1 MQKERLTML
10 RFPDGFLWGAATSA
24 YQIEGAA
31 REDGRGESIWE
42 RFATIPGAIADG
54 TDARVACDHYHRW
67 PADVALMK
75 WLGLGAYRFS
85 IAWPRIFP
93 TGRAYVNVPGL
104 EFYDRLVDALLSEG
118 IEPFVTLYHWD
129 LPQPLEDAGGWA
141 VRSTVDA
148 YLDYVNVVTEALGD
162 RVRRFITHN
171 EPWCSSVLGYAEG
184 LHAPGRRDWPAA
196 LAAAH
201 HLLLSHGLAVPI
213 IRANA
218 RDAEVGIT
226 LNLVPTEPASP
237 SAADRDASRALDG
250 SFNRW
255 FLDPIYGRGYP
266 EDVIAD
272 HLDAGR
278 LPSLE
283 LPFVLP
289 GDLEAI
295 AAPTDFLGIN
305 YYSRAVVRSQRVA
318 EADNAPRTVHIGDNR
333 TDIGWEVY
341 PDGLRQLLLRVQ
353 RDYAPPAV
361 YITEN
366 GAAYDTAPD
375 EHGRVHDVER
385 QRFLHAHLAA
395 ALEACRAGVPLAG
408 YFAWSLLDNYEWQEG
423 HNKRFGLVWVD
434 FNTQV
439 RVIKDS
445 AAQYRAIVAA
455 NALPAV
461 EPHASLARG
470 RVLSR

>member
-1 MQKERLTML
+1 MQKERPTML
-10 RFPDGFLWGAATSA
+10 RFPEGFLWGAATSA

-42 RFATIPGAIADG
+42 RFATVPGAIADG
-54 TDARVACDHYHRW
+54 RDAAIACDHYHRW
-67 PADVALMK
+67 PEDLELMK

-85 IAWPRIFP
+85 VAWPRIFP
-93 TGRAYVNVPGL
+93 TGRGPLNAPGL
-104 EFYDRLVDALLSEG
+104 AFYDRLVDALLGAG

-129 LPQPLEDAGGWA
+129 LPQPLDEAGGWA
-141 VRSTVDA
+141 VRDTVGA
-148 YLDYVNVVTEALGD
+148 FVEYVHAVTDALGD

-171 EPWCSSVLGYAEG
+171 EPWCISVLGHAEG

-201 HLLLSHGLAVPI
+201 HVLLSHGLAAPI

-237 SAADRDASRALDG
+237 SAADRDATRALDG

-255 FLDPIYGRGYP
+255 FLDPLYGRGYP

-272 HLDAGR
+272 HVDAGR
-278 LPSLE
+278 LTSLE
-283 LPFVLP
+283 LPFVQP

-305 YYSRAVVRSQRVA
+305 YYSRAVVRSDRVA
-318 EADNAPRTVHIGDNR
+318 EADNAPRTVHLSDER
-333 TDIGWEVY
+333 TDIGWEVH
-341 PDGLRQLLLRVQ
+341 PDGLRQLLVRVQ
-353 RDYAPPAV
+353 RDYAPPAI

-366 GAAYDTAPD
+366 GAAYDTPPD
-375 EHGRVHDVER
+375 EDGHVNDVER
-385 QRFLHAHLAA
+385 QRFLHSHLAA
-395 ALEACRAGVPLAG
+395 ALEACRAGVTLAG

-423 HNKRFGLVWVD
+423 YRKRFGLVWVD
-434 FNTQV
+434 FNTQE
-439 RVIKDS
+439 RVIKES
-445 AAQYRAIVAA
+445 AEQYRAIIAA

-461 EPHASLARG
+461 EPYVEYARG
-470 RVLSR
+470 RVRQR